1 MDNVILEAS
10 FGKVFLIDNIM
21 VITINEGV
29 IFGVKDLK
37 ELFEIYDTFF
47 PNEKFGYISNRI
59 NDYTIDLNP
68 DLYNANHTNL
78 AAIAAVCY
86 TESSFKNAKFEKE
99 FYKNRPFDAFT
110 DIQEAIAFLKANI

>member
-10 FGKVFLIDNIM
+10 FGKVSIIDNIV

-29 IFGVKDLK
+29 VFGAKNLK
-37 ELFEIYDTFF
+37 ELFNIYDTFF

-68 DLYNANHTNL
+68 DLYNANHSNL

-86 TESSFKNAKFEKE
+86 TESSYKNAKFENE
-99 FYKNRPFDAFT
+99 FYRYRPFDAFT
-110 DIQEAIAFLKANI
+110 DFQEALTWKKTHV